1 MKKTFKIFAV
11 LFAVLL
17 MLTVAGCDDT
27 GKTPPAGSGSGKI
40 NQPAPKQKEKVTVKV
55 YYSDRQGEWL
65 HEMTA
70 KVDKDDKY
78 RGAVQ
83 TILNG
88 TKEKGLMNVFPKGTK
103 IKSLTVKNGR
113 ATVDFSKEMATNFPG
128 GSVVEEMMYG
138 SVVNTLTAFP
148 EIKTV
153 KIYIDGKDTKILSN
167 MDIVDPFERM
177 PELIKKK

>member
-1 MKKTFKIFAV
+1 MKKVCRLLIV
-11 LFAVLL
+11 LMGLVVMMA
-17 MLTVAGCDDT
+17 TAGCDDAD
-27 GKTPPAGSGSGKI
+27 KPKPSSKSGTKI
-40 NQPAPKQKEKVTVKV
+40 DNPVQKPKEMTTVKL
-55 YYSDRQGEWL
+55 YYPDRQGEWL
-65 HEMTA
+65 YEVTA
-70 KVDKDDKY
+70 KVEKENKY
-78 RGAVQ
+78 RAAVQ
-83 TILNG
+83 AIIDG
-88 TKEKGLMNVFPKGTK
+88 TKEKGLMGIFPKGTK

-113 ATVDFSKEMATNFPG
+113 ATIDFSKEMASNFPG

-177 PELIKKK
+177 PELIKK